1 MAKQKMT
8 AHSPYKIKRSAGDH
22 VFNALNIFL
31 FVLITIIII
40 FPFFNIVAI
49 SLTGNVEYMREPFII
64 WPKEPT
70 LEAYRYMFG
79 TPLIPRSYG
88 ITLLITVSA
97 TVLSTLITSM
107 LAYGLCR
114 GDLRGQKFFMI
125 YLLITMF
132 FSGGLIPNYYNI
144 TRTLG
149 WSNNLLA
156 LIVPNSVSVFN
167 FIVVRSF
174 FRQLPASLEE
184 SARIDGA
191 NEFTI
196 LFRIIYPLSIPT
208 LATIAMFV
216 AVGTWNS
223 WFAAML
229 YMRDEKL
236 YPLQLIVRN
245 FVVHEAR
252 PADMQNMEGLRD
264 AAGNRIFLNETGLK
278 MACAV
283 ATALPMVIIY
293 PFIQKYFEKGMTIG
307 AVKG

>member
-1 MAKQKMT
+1 MAKNAAVST
-8 AHSPYKIKRSAGDH
+8 HHIKRSVGDH
-22 VFNALNIFL
+22 IFNACNITL
-31 FVLITIIII
+31 FVIIAVMII
-40 FPFFNIVAI
+40 FPFFNIFAI
-49 SLTGNVEYMREPFII
+49 SLTSNVEYMREPFII

-70 LEAYRYMFG
+70 LEAYEYIFS
-79 TPLIPRSYG
+79 TSLIPRSYVLTIG
-88 ITLLITVSA
+88 ITIAA
-97 TVLSTLITSM
+97 TALSTLVTSM

-114 GDLRGQKFFMI
+114 GDLHGQKFFMI

-132 FSGGLIPNYYNI
+132 FSGGLIPNYMNI
-144 TRTLG
+144 TKTLG

-167 FIVVRSF
+167 FIIVRSF
-174 FRQLPASLEE
+174 FRQLPPSLEE

-191 NEFTI
+191 SEWVI

-223 WFAAML
+223 WFSAML

-283 ATALPMVIIY
+283 ATVLPMVIIY

>member
-1 MAKQKMT
+1 MAKHGKT
-8 AHSPYKIKRSAGDH
+8 HNHIRRSLGDH
-22 VFNALNIFL
+22 IFNGANIVL
-31 FVLITIIII
+31 FILISLIIL
-40 FPFFNIVAI
+40 FPFFNIFAI
-49 SLTGNVEYMREPFII
+49 SVTSNVEYMREPYII

-70 LEAYRYMFG
+70 MEAYSYIFS
-79 TPLIPRSYG
+79 TSLIPRSYILTIG
-88 ITLLITVSA
+88 ITIAA
-97 TVLSTLITSM
+97 TLLSTLITSM

-132 FSGGLIPNYYNI
+132 FSGGLIPNYMNI
-144 TRTLG
+144 SKTLG

-167 FIVVRSF
+167 FIIVRSF

-191 NEFTI
+191 NEWTI

-216 AVGTWNS
+216 AVGTWNA

-245 FVVHEAR
+245 FVVKEAR
-252 PADMQNMEGLRD
+252 PADMQNLEGLRD
-264 AAGNRIFLNETGLK
+264 AAGNRIFLNEAGLK

-283 ATALPMVIIY
+283 ATVLPMVIIY